1 MIEYISNEI
10 ETPFQPANP
19 VRPENFKGRK
29 EVIHK
34 IIIYTPNAL
43 KKEAQHFFLTG
54 NKGMG
59 KTSISDFVINYVQ
72 EEFNLAC
79 SYTSNKGNDSI
90 EHLSTNILI
99 QLLNNMPKES
109 RLKRVKNWFGE
120 HVSEVEFIGTKLR
133 FTIDED
139 KQEKIKDDF
148 VIYLNQAY
156 EDLKEHY
163 NGMFIVIDDING
175 LSKSREF
182 VDWYK
187 RLADTLI
194 VDKHYQVP
202 VYFLLIGYPEKFD
215 NLVELESSFGRIF
228 QYGHIDE
235 LTNEEVNDFYKDTF
249 KSIDITI
256 DEEALNLMTKYSSGV
271 PLTMQQIG
279 DSVFWNLTKNNIS
292 INDAKEGIKQ
302 AAFELKNRQIRRILN
317 HIKSPEYEN
326 ILLKLGKNKITS
338 FTQEDI
344 KALFSEKEIEIMPEF
359 LNKMVNINL
368 LKIIDEWD
376 GIKEY
381 EFTEKTT
388 YTYYN
393 IISSDEL

>member
-34 IIIYTPNAL
+34 IIRYTPNAL

-156 EDLKEHY
+156 EDLKKHY

-187 RLADTLI
+187 RLADTII

-228 QYGHIDE
+228 QYSHIGE

>member
-187 RLADTLI
+187 RLADTII